1 MGIEKQTRSVNEV
14 KTVYEYLWVCD
25 KCGKESLTS
34 SSDYHIGY
42 TEDDESLFCGRCVY
56 VRDQARANIW
66 VTDLN
71 IETGEIE
78 RRADYVRETLLDCLS
93 DAEFNGEMS
102 VGVYAESLVSQAD
115 ADRMVREK
123 CKELAECFTRAYT
136 LLNQE
141 GEPLC

>member
-14 KTVYEYLWVCD
+14 KTVHEYLWVCD

-42 TEDDESLFCGRCVY
+42 TEDDESLFCGHCAY

-71 IETGEIE
+71 VETGEMD
-78 RRADYVRETLLDCLS
+78 RWS
-93 DAEFNGEMS
+93 DFIGENPEPPLEYAEFNGEMS